1 MPCGYTTLYSDD
13 GIEHAI
19 ADGKAHA
26 NTLKRPIL
34 LGL

>member
-1 MPCGYTTLYSDD
+1 MPSGYTALYRDD

-19 ADGKAHA
+19 ADGKAHV
-26 NTLKRPIL
+26 NTLKQPIL